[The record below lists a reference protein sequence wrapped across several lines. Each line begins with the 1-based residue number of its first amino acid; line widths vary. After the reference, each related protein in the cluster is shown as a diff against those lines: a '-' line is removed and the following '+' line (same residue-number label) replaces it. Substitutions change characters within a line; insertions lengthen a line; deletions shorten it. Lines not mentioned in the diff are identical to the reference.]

1 MYINLMENSSTF
13 ALTETNATTV
23 GALRQERNLG
33 DAVINVDRVV
43 ASDSHVLEERPE
55 GEEMNVAVVNK
66 DKQGGKPAVLRKRRK
81 GSNKTIDATVRN
93 NILLDVEAGMP
104 VAKAAEEYNVHHTS
118 IYNWINKGIKAH
130 NTLKTDSKLSSTKIN
145 SNGTLTVKGK
155 VTTQPKILEAK
166 TNYDKIKPR
175 IKELIL
181 HVSGTY
187 VPAKGQLR
195 ITRELLNYLNEV
207 GTNLVK

>member
-1 MYINLMENSSTF
+1 MLINLMENSSTF
-13 ALTETNATTV
+13 ALTEVNATTV

-43 ASDSHVLEERPE
+43 AADDHVLEERAE

-66 DKQGGKPAVLRKRRK
+66 DKKGGKPATITRKRRK
-81 GSNKTIDATVRN
+81 GSNKTIDATTRN
-93 NILLDVEAGMP
+93 HILLDVEAGMP
-104 VAKAAEEYNVHHTS
+104 VAKAAKAYNVHYTS
-118 IYNWINKGIKAH
+118 IYSWMNKGMKAH
-130 NTLKTDSKLSSTKIN
+130 RKLKTDNKLSSTRIN
-145 SNGTLTVKGK
+145 SNGTLTVNDK
-155 VTTQPKILEAK
+155 VTTMPAILPAETNKFQP
-166 TNYDKIKPR
+166 R
-175 IKELIL
+175 VKEVIL

-207 GTNLVK
+207 GAHLTK

>member
-1 MYINLMENSSTF
+1 MRINLMENSSTF
-13 ALTETNATTV
+13 AVTETNATTV

-43 ASDSHVLEERPE
+43 AADDHVLEERSE

-66 DKQGGKPAVLRKRRK
+66 DKKGGKPATITRKRRK
-81 GSNKTIDATVRN
+81 GSNKTIDPVTRN
-93 NILLDVEAGMP
+93 HILLDVEAGMP
-104 VAKAAEEYNVHHTS
+104 VAKAAKAYNVHYTS
-118 IYNWINKGIKAH
+118 IYSWMNKGMKAH
-130 NTLKTDSKLSSTKIN
+130 RKLKTDNKLSSTRIN
-145 SNGTLTVKGK
+145 SNGTLTVNDK
-155 VTTQPKILEAK
+155 VTTMPAILPAETNKFQP
-166 TNYDKIKPR
+166 R
-175 IKELIL
+175 VKEVIL

-207 GTNLVK
+207 GAHLTK